1 MASLKRNVKKNGK
14 VVYRIDIF
22 LGVDKSGKRVAKVI
36 TYEVNQNASVRQ
48 QEREAQRYAMEVE
61 EKLKKGIYFDSDKM
75 SLEEFAEKWL
85 ANKKTSLNYS
95 TFETYARI
103 VNQKILP
110 YFRVS
115 KLNRIQTPQVEEFYH
130 TLLDDHSNATIR
142 KIANVLNGMFK
153 TAVRWGMLQINPC
166 QAAIVPRDSEE
177 EISLKF
183 YTPEQSLMFLR
194 SLDLTFRTEV
204 KGHRRIDDTGKPYLV
219 EDYLL
224 PRKLPL
230 QLKVFYYLSLYCGF
244 RKSETLALCWDDID
258 FENKTINISKSVGKS
273 EEGAVVKRPKTSTS
287 IRTVSL
293 PKNIMPLLVS
303 YKWEFDTYKANLG
316 TAWQG
321 EDNLFIQEDGKRMDR
336 STPYQSFKRHLGR
349 YNEWVQS
356 DPMAKEQG
364 FEELPDIPLHGLRHS
379 CATLLNYLE
388 VNIASISKVLG
399 HAKVSTTM
407 DIYAHAFDEQSREAA
422 DKLDQFLRNNHQ
434 QAI

>member
-48 QEREAQRYAMEVE
+48 QVREAQRYAMEVE

-95 TFETYARI
+95 TLETYSRI

-177 EISLKF
+177 ETSLKF

-194 SLDLTFRTEV
+194 SLDLTFHTEV

-244 RKSETLALCWDDID
+244 RKSETLALCWSDID

-273 EEGAVVKRPKTSTS
+273 EEGAVIKRPKTSTS

-303 YKWEFDTYKANLG
+303 YKWEYDTYKANLG

>member
-22 LGVDKSGKRVAKVI
+22 LGVDKAGKRVAKVI

-48 QEREAQRYAMEVE
+48 QEREAQRYAMEIE

-177 EISLKF
+177 ETSLKF

-204 KGHRRIDDTGKPYLV
+204 KGHRRIDDTGKSYLV

-244 RKSETLALCWDDID
+244 RKSETLALCWNDID

-303 YKWEFDTYKANLG
+303 YKWEYDTYKANLG

-336 STPYQSFKRHLGR
+336 STPYQSFKRHLER

-399 HAKVSTTM
+399 HSKVSTTM

-422 DKLDQFLRNNHQ
+422 DKLDQFLRSNNQ
-434 QAI
+434 RAI